1 MENKN
6 DDVNVNIQSDGPL
19 PAFAWLMAG
28 IGIGAVAGILL
39 APRSGE
45 DTREWISTQ
54 SKNGMDTVN
63 SKVRQTGR
71 QVGDWIDESRQ
82 RVLDAVGAGQDAFS
96 KAKSE
101 TS

>member
-28 IGIGAVAGILL
+28 IGIGAVAAILL

-45 DTREWISTQ
+45 DTPEWISTKG
-54 SKNGMDTVN
+54 KNGMDTVD
-63 SKVRQTGR
+63 SKVRQTGQ
-71 QVGDWIDESRQ
+71 QVGDWIDESRD
-82 RVLDAVGAGQDAFS
+82 RVLEAGSAGRDAFS
-96 KAKSE
+96 KTKPE

>member
-1 MENKN
+1 METKN
-6 DDVNVNIQSDGPL
+6 DDVNIQSDGPR
-19 PAFAWLMAG
+19 PGFAWLMAG

-45 DTREWISTQ
+45 DTREWVSTK

-71 QVGDWIDESRQ
+71 QVGDWIDGSRQ
-82 RVLDAVGAGQDAFS
+82 RVLEAVSAGQDAFS
-96 KAKSE
+96 KAKS
-101 TS
+101 